1 MRTEASALLYG
12 AEEVRDLMLDEGMR
26 IELTTRLRAMNRVL
40 DCIVPDSPTDDFDEA
55 IEIVLKAVG
64 RQEMTQ
70 AVTILEEVVNT
81 NPFWLRGYLLLATIY
96 QYVPNAD
103 QAIATTEKGL
113 AVCASSLR
121 LFSAPKWVEAV
132 ERISGP
138 VVHGRIRSQAE
149 QLRQYERMFRHR
161 LAILQIRCGNFDE
174 AIEQWSAIEE
184 VLCA

>member
-1 MRTEASALLYG
+1 
-12 AEEVRDLMLDEGMR
+12 MLSDWTR
-26 IELTTRLRAMNRVL
+26 IELATRLRTMNRIL
-40 DCIVPDSPTDDFDEA
+40 DCIVPDSPTVAVDA
-55 IEIVLKAVG
+55 TTEIVLKAVE

-96 QYVPNAD
+96 QYVQNAD

-113 AVCASSLR
+113 AVCTSSLR
-121 LFSAPKWVEAV
+121 LFSATKWVETV

-138 VVHGRIRSQAE
+138 VVHGRIRSHAE
-149 QLRQYERMFRHR
+149 QLRQYERMFRLR
-161 LAILQIRCGNFDE
+161 LAMLQIRCGNFDE

-184 VLCA
+184 VPCV